1 MREFFEPQFEEV
13 GKPGSHMIKA
23 VTETG
28 VIREEEERRRLG
40 H

>member
-28 VIREEEERRRLG
+28 VIREEEARRRLG